1 MCIGSA
7 VVRKCTVVCIGVGM
21 TARRNLGIPAMLTG
35 IADKTVRFLTGAAI
49 CASIG
54 TGNRLCVFLVGF
66 LCICCF
72 QIVRAGMFA
81 VGARHGTRCRIRAAA
96 PAAVTPSGYGFAAG
110 ITACNI
116 TMLVISC
123 TDIFI
128 SIYLF

>member
-54 TGNRLCVFLVGF
+54 TGNRLCVFFVGF
-66 LCICCF
+66 LNIRRF
-72 QIVRAGMFA
+72 EVVRTGMFT
-81 VGARHGTRCRIRAAA
+81 VGTGHRA
-96 PAAVTPSGYGFAAG
+96 
-110 ITACNI
+110 
-116 TMLVISC
+116 
-123 TDIFI
+123 
-128 SIYLF
+128 